1 MMLDAR
7 RELGNSEPWDY
18 VGIPLESFAL
28 NGW

>member
-7 RELGNSEPWDY
+7 KELGAEEPWDY
-18 VGIPLESFAL
+18 VGVSLLGFDL